1 MNKEIIDKLDKMR
14 NSNRAPNGYRAYE
27 RALVT
32 HMSVRNSDLL
42 FCQNPKATEV
52 KGMKTW
58 NSEHRLIRKGAKAS
72 YIVAPTVLDE
82 DGRALEF
89 GDVKVFD
96 IADTE
101 LMTKGA

>member
-1 MNKEIIDKLDKMR
+1 MNNEIIDKLDKM
-14 NSNRAPNGYRAYE
+14 NKGSRAPKGYRHYE
-27 RALVT
+27 QALVT
-32 HMSVRNSDLL
+32 ALSIRNAGLL
-42 FCQNPKATEV
+42 FCQNPKATDV
-52 KGMKTW
+52 RGMKAW
-58 NSEHRLIRKGAKAS
+58 NDEHRIIRKGSKAS